1 MFCSLTGSCLPIY
14 HMVAFSALIVSK
26 KCLLR
31 TSCHE
36 SWPFVWTQSLTD
48 TADHV
53 KNYRP
58 KLIVLTGNP
67 ATRFHHYFECL
78 IYCNHMFSIVISLF
92 AFWGLFITCYQ
103 YNQWV
108 PKSTCHLA
116 LRPPL
121 VDFANLIT
129 KKLSL
134 LICGHVISVRSST
147 NYLKLRRNP
156 ELSKRFLKWSQN
168 LGFSQVSPT
177 GSRSWI
183 VWGGGLWGPDL
194 QFPDGPIP
202 FSPQSRRL
210 FSRAALKFLNSG

>member
-1 MFCSLTGSCLPIY
+1 MFCPLIGSCLPIY
-14 HMVAFSALIVSK
+14 YMAAFLSLSFVSI

-92 AFWGLFITCYQ
+92 TYWGLFITCYQ
-103 YNQWV
+103 YNNESPSQHTTMPSGLHW
-108 PKSTCHLA
+108 
-116 LRPPL
+116 
-121 VDFANLIT
+121 LILPT
-129 KKLSL
+129 WSP
-134 LICGHVISVRSST
+134 RSSPFSSVAMSSRWGLLP
-147 NYLKLRRNP
+147 NLLKLRRNP
-156 ELSKRFLKWSQN
+156 ELY
-168 LGFSQVSPT
+168 V
-177 GSRSWI
+177 
-183 VWGGGLWGPDL
+183 
-194 QFPDGPIP
+194 
-202 FSPQSRRL
+202 
-210 FSRAALKFLNSG
+210 